1 MIVKKTKFKGIL
13 LFNKKS
19 FTDTRGYFREIFK
32 KNYLNKN
39 FKFEYLSLSKKN
51 VIRGLHLQTRNPQA
65 KFITVLKGKIFDI
78 ALDLR
83 KNSKTF
89 GKYHRI
95 ILSGDKNHSIY
106 IPEGFAHGFC
116 TLENDTLMHY
126 NCTEYRDIKS
136 ETGIQWNDID
146 LKIKWPI
153 NNPILSQKD
162 KKNISFK
169 SFMKNYK
176 KELS

>member
-1 MIVKKTKFKGIL
+1 MNVKKTKFKGIL

-19 FTDTRGYFREIFK
+19 FSDTRGYFREIFK
-32 KNYLNKN
+32 KNYLKKN

-51 VIRGLHLQTRNPQA
+51 VIRGLHIQTKKPQG

-89 GKYHRI
+89 GKCHSI
-95 ILSGDKNHSIY
+95 ILSGYKNQSIY

-136 ETGIQWNDID
+136 ENGIQWNDSD
-146 LKIKWPI
+146 LKIQWPAQD
-153 NNPILSQKD
+153 PIVSMKD
-162 KKNISFK
+162 RKNLNLKDFKKKFLK
-169 SFMKNYK
+169 
-176 KELS
+176 